1 MFSYFMLRT
10 EQQLFCY
17 LYGGALA
24 LSLQLLFSPS
34 FPGNG
39 FILVSLPVALFW
51 AGLALYTRHID
62 QMRKPDVSP
71 LVSIRDGIQVVAM
84 LPRHEKARLEWKIL
98 QDDEVYRRQMH
109 ALLNLMQRISVCAGS
124 DTGGRWRACLGG
136 SAGRCPAGDRP
147 AEYVPRRAYA
157 SDRLHP
163 SLCADDFCH
172 IGPDSRH
179 CGRSGSAKC
188 LPARVAGSVAGRG
201 LAYPQRDRTMRR
213 LRSKHIGKNM
223 STKEEATWQRY

>member
-98 QDDEVYRRQMH
+98 QDDEV
-109 ALLNLMQRISVCAGS
+109 
-124 DTGGRWRACLGG
+124 
-136 SAGRCPAGDRP
+136 
-147 AEYVPRRAYA
+147 
-157 SDRLHP
+157 
-163 SLCADDFCH
+163 
-172 IGPDSRH
+172 
-179 CGRSGSAKC
+179 
-188 LPARVAGSVAGRG
+188 
-201 LAYPQRDRTMRR
+201 
-213 LRSKHIGKNM
+213 
-223 STKEEATWQRY
+223 

>member
-98 QDDEVYRRQMH
+98 QDDGKRAARTVLTGMCY
-109 ALLNLMQRISVCAGS
+109 SV
-124 DTGGRWRACLGG
+124 G
-136 SAGRCPAGDRP
+136 SATRQG
-147 AEYVPRRAYA
+147 
-157 SDRLHP
+157 SS
-163 SLCADDFCH
+163 SLTRF
-172 IGPDSRH
+172 IGQSAMTSR
-179 CGRSGSAKC
+179 
-188 LPARVAGSVAGRG
+188 
-201 LAYPQRDRTMRR
+201 T
-213 LRSKHIGKNM
+213 
-223 STKEEATWQRY
+223 